1 VRDFEDFF
9 RAEYETVLRA
19 LVLALGEAQ
28 RAEEAAQ
35 DAFAT
40 AFRRWRTVSR
50 TDRPG
55 TWVYVVALRA
65 ERRRL
70 AREARR
76 RGRDIDPLA
85 PDETASALDG
95 VWINGALSLLT
106 ERQRLATVLRYYAD
120 LSVEDVAQV
129 MGCAPGTVK
138 ATVHVAL
145 GRLRVNLVEQ
155 EGVAGAN

>member
-9 RAEYETVLRA
+9 RTEYDTVLRA
-19 LVLALGEAQ
+19 LVLALGERQ

-40 AFRRWRTVSR
+40 AFRRWRTVSK

-70 AREARR
+70 ARAARR
-76 RGRDIDPLA
+76 EAERVEAPA

-95 VWINGALSLLT
+95 VWINGALTSLT

-120 LSVEDVAQV
+120 LSVEDVARV

-138 ATVHVAL
+138 ATVHTAL
-145 GRLRVNLVEQ
+145 ARLRVNLVEQ
-155 EGVAGAN
+155 EGVAGAH

>member
-1 VRDFEDFF
+1 MRDFEDFF

-19 LVLALGEAQ
+19 LVLALGERQ

-40 AFRRWRTVSR
+40 ALRRWRTVSR

-70 AREARR
+70 ARAARPE
-76 RGRDIDPLA
+76 GEGVAA
-85 PDETASALDG
+85 PVSDDTASALDG
-95 VWINGALSLLT
+95 VWINGALNALT

-120 LSVEDVAQV
+120 LPVEDVARV

-138 ATVHVAL
+138 ATVHTAL
-145 GRLRVNLVEQ
+145 SRLRINLVEQ